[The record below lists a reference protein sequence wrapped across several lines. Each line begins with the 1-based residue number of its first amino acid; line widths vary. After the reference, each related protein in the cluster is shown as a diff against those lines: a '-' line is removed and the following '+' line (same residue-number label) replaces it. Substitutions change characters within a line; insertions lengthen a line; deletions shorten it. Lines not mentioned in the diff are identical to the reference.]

1 MFRIIVS
8 IMGVMLVCSCAATP
22 ERPEKVTG
30 LKVETPGL
38 ESGQPLNSPELAA
51 MLAELVLVEQGHDC
65 SDCRSAISFC
75 EGIYTITF
83 SKQAGA
89 GRYEVNIDASN
100 SRILKVTM
108 AVPLES
114 GSKDNDSRVGG

>member
-1 MFRIIVS
+1 MFRITVS
-8 IMGVMLVCSCAATP
+8 IMGVMLVLGCVATP
-22 ERPEKVTG
+22 ERHEQVTN
-30 LKVETPGL
+30 LKVGKPGL

-83 SKQAGA
+83 SNRAGA
-89 GRYEVNIDASN
+89 GRYQVNIDARN

-114 GSKDNDSRVGG
+114 GTDDGDSKVGG